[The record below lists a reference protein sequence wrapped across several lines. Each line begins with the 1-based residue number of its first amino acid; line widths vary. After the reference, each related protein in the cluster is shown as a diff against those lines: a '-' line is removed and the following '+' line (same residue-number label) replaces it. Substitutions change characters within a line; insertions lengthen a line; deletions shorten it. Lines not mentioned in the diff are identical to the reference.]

1 MVPPENKGNAIPP
14 ILTIP
19 HLKQYVNAK
28 WEIFKSIISKLI
40 KDRVDE
46 ASSNPFAQFIHD
58 AVTMKNKKNTKLSE
72 CNLRIQNIDAITC
85 WRYRFDQ

>member
-1 MVPPENKGNAIPP
+1 MVPPENKGNVIPP

-19 HLKQYVNAK
+19 HLKQYVNAE

-46 ASSNPFAQFIHD
+46 ARLNPFAQFIHD
-58 AVTMKNKKNTKLSE
+58 AVTLKSKKYEAFGMQSRVGVIVSTSKNNSKS
-72 CNLRIQNIDAITC
+72 CC
-85 WRYRFDQ
+85 C